1 MLKHVTVP
9 IIVDDHE
16 PEKCGD
22 KCKYLIGL
30 HSPYQPTMCQLYD
43 VYLTE
48 NYRCKQCL
56 EEAI

>member
-1 MLKHVTVP
+1 MLKQITVN

-22 KCKYLIGL
+22 TCIYFIEQFGY
-30 HSPYQPTMCQLYD
+30 SPTMCQLYD
-43 VYLTE
+43 AYLVE

-56 EEAI
+56 EEAK